1 MYVRAIVNRF
11 RYTVSGIV
19 LSLRQENWGCIS
31 SVEFYE
37 EAITEVGLQAEIS
50 VQEVQG
56 MREQVAAEEADTAAR
71 RENPDVVRAGW
82 AERAY

>member
-37 EAITEVGLQAEIS
+37 GAMTEVGLQAEIS

-56 MREQVAAEEADTAAR
+56 IRDQAAAEEADKAAR